1 MQAKEQDLEQV
12 LQVEERAFPMVLGL
26 VACQQEREQ
35 DLFGQAGLVV
45 IATFEE
51 QLELEVC
58 KLEKDLLA

>member
-1 MQAKEQDLEQV
+1 
-12 LQVEERAFPMVLGL
+12 MVLGL

-45 IATFEE
+45 LATFEE

-58 KLEKDLLA
+58 KLGKDLLALE